1 LHDAISLQIAPDLL
15 SLNPHQFIKVPPNPT
30 SRKTISDLIS
40 IVPKMAG
47 RIHLVRHAESL
58 HNVDKNFS
66 RLDPGLTSLGKQQ
79 AASLSDAF
87 PHFND
92 VGIFISSPL
101 RRTIQTTLL
110 AFPMVLDKRYY
121 EKGVGEEKGVEGGAE
136 LVLDPLLQERSAE
149 GCDTGSELKVLEEE
163 FPSLDFSS
171 LPDGW
176 TSKEGVYAVDDE
188 VVESRASTVREGLR
202 EIVAKLEKER
212 GERRDV
218 VVVTHGVFMKFLSG
232 DKGIDL
238 PKAGWKTFEIGE
250 DGDGRAVLVPI

>member
-1 LHDAISLQIAPDLL
+1 MTQNHFQIAPGLL
-15 SLNPHQFIKVPPNPT
+15 SLTPHQLIKVPPYPT
-30 SRKTISDLIS
+30 SRKTISVLIS

-79 AASLSDAF
+79 AASLSDTF
-87 PHFND
+87 PHSND
-92 VGIFISSPL
+92 VGTVISSPL
-101 RRTIQTTLL
+101 TRTIQTTLL
-110 AFPMVLDKRYY
+110 AFPKVLDKRYY
-121 EKGVGEEKGVEGGAE
+121 EKGVREDKGIEGGAE

-149 GCDTGSELKVLEEE
+149 GCDTGSELKVLEGE

-176 TSKEGVYAVDDE
+176 TSKEGVCAVDDE
-188 VVESRASTVREGLR
+188 AVESRASTVREGLR
-202 EIVAKLEKER
+202 ERVAKLKTER
-212 GERRDV
+212 GERKDV

-232 DKGIDL
+232 DKEIDL
-238 PKAGWKTFEIGE
+238 PKGGWKTFEVWE
-250 DGDGRAVLVPI
+250 DGEGRAVLVPI